1 MTFFQRVEG
10 VFFSPQATLEAVAQK
25 PVWWD
30 VLIVTLISTIIFSV
44 VIMPYATQDA
54 LANYQAQGGTA
65 PADLSQMPKWF
76 LIIGGVAG
84 LFSILFFIFLSCG
97 IIYLIGRFF
106 SQEGDFSNILAVY
119 LHAGL
124 VDSLLGNMIRLVLVL
139 MKKTFRVS
147 TSLALLLPSDI
158 PVRSFPYVLLS
169 QFDFFRL
176 WAVLI
181 MAFGLSAVF
190 KVDRKK
196 ALLVSLLAWFILTLI
211 FAGLSGLGLA
221 LQKKR

>member
-1 MTFFQRVEG
+1 MTFFQRLEG
-10 VFFSPQATLEAVAQK
+10 VFFSPRATLEAVAQK
-25 PVWWD
+25 AVWWD
-30 VLIVTLISTIIFSV
+30 VLIVTLVATIIFSV

-65 PADLSQMPKWF
+65 PADISQMPKWI
-76 LIIGGVAG
+76 LIIGGVVG
-84 LFSILFFIFLSCG
+84 LFSIMFFIFLSCG
-97 IIYLIGRFF
+97 IITLIGRFF
-106 SQEGDFSNILAVY
+106 SQEGDFSKILAVY

-124 VDSLLGNMIRLVLVL
+124 VDSVLGNLIRLLLVL

-147 TSLALLLPSDI
+147 TSLAVLLPPDI
-158 PVRSFPYVLLS
+158 PVRSFPYVLLN

-176 WAVLI
+176 WAVFI

-196 ALLVSLLAWFILTLI
+196 GLIISFVAWFILTLI
-211 FAGLSGLGLA
+211 FAGLSGLGMA
-221 LQKKR
+221 LQKKH